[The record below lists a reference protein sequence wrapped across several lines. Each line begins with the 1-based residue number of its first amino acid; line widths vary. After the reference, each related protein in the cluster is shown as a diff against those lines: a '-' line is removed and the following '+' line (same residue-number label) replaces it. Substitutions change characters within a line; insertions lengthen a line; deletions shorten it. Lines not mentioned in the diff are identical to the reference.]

1 VERPALVATDV
12 DGTLLRPDE
21 RVSAR
26 TAAVLADVAASG
38 VPVVLVT
45 GRPPRWIP
53 PVVEQLGVRGPVVCA
68 NGAVI
73 YDSTEDLV
81 RDATALVPAVLAEL
95 ADIAS
100 QALPG
105 CGLAVERVGRSAYDR
120 TTTQFVA
127 EPDYQHAW
135 PNPDHHP
142 LDRAALLAEPA
153 IKLLIRHPDMTSD
166 LMVAELAPH
175 ASELADL
182 TFSNP
187 NGLVEAARP
196 GVSKATG
203 LAQIAAEL
211 AVHPADVIAFGDMPN
226 DLAMLRWAGHGVAMA
241 NGHPDV
247 LTAADE
253 VTATNLDDG
262 VAMVLERWF

>member
-1 VERPALVATDV
+1 M
-12 DGTLLRPDE
+12 DGTLLTPDE
-21 RVSAR
+21 RVSPR
-26 TAAVLADVAASG
+26 TAAVLADVVASD

-53 PVVEQLGVRGPVVCA
+53 PVVEQLGVRGLVVCA

-73 YDSTEDLV
+73 YDSHEDLV
-81 RDATALVPAVLAEL
+81 RGATALDPAALAKL
-95 ADIAS
+95 ALIAS
-100 QALPG
+100 ETLPG

-120 TTTQFVA
+120 PSTQFVA
-127 EPDYQHAW
+127 EPDYRHAW
-135 PNPDHHP
+135 PNPDHSP
-142 LDRAALLAEPA
+142 LERDALLAVPA

-166 LMVAELAPH
+166 AMVAALGPE

-182 TFSNP
+182 TFSSP
-187 NGLVEAARP
+187 NGLLEAARP

-203 LAQIAAEL
+203 LAQIATEL
-211 AVHPADVIAFGDMPN
+211 GVEAADVIAFGDMPN
-226 DLAMLRWAGHGVAMA
+226 DIAMLRWAGHGVAMA

-247 LTAADE
+247 LAAADE
-253 VTATNLDDG
+253 VTATNLEDG